1 MAKQT
6 IDVQLTWEDVSTG
19 SAEETGQDT
28 CRLAIAERFGALGPN
43 NRNQLLRGRYYG

>member
-19 SAEETGQDT
+19 SDEEIGIGT
-28 CRLAIAERFGALGPN
+28 REGAF
-43 NRNQLLRGRYYG
+43 